1 MPLHTLK
8 HVHTCTHTHTKANI
22 MNIIRP
28 GHFLMCHS
36 FLIRCSMYAQR
47 NKITLNQATEKRESG
62 FQRYKQPYQRAPLS
76 QLTLT
81 TQTTK
86 LKVGSLAGSMLS
98 VSLWHA
104 CRPSPLAS
112 EHTCSPACLC
122 LLFFIT
128 QQMTYLIAAFPP
140 RRFPLPAFSENKAGS
155 PFYLHPAAVPIHCF
169 FLKTVCQHRLLSC
182 AQWNRQRLLN

>member
-1 MPLHTLK
+1 
-8 HVHTCTHTHTKANI
+8 
-22 MNIIRP
+22 
-28 GHFLMCHS
+28 MCHS
-36 FLIRCSMYAQR
+36 FLIRRSMYAHR
-47 NKITLNQATEKRESG
+47 NKITLNQATEQRESG

-86 LKVGSLAGSMLS
+86 LKVGGLAGSRLS
-98 VSLWHA
+98 LSLWHS
-104 CRPSPLAS
+104 CHRSPLAS

-128 QQMTYLIAAFPP
+128 QQMTYLIDAFSP

-155 PFYLHPAAVPIHCF
+155 PFYLHPAAVPIHWFVF
-169 FLKTVCQHRLLSC
+169 FFSKDRLPAPLAPLCPVEPAASSELTVLTFCC
-182 AQWNRQRLLN
+182 V

>member
-1 MPLHTLK
+1 M
-8 HVHTCTHTHTKANI
+8 
-22 MNIIRP
+22 
-28 GHFLMCHS
+28 S
-36 FLIRCSMYAQR
+36 FIPDKMFYTWR

-62 FQRYKQPYQRAPLS
+62 FQRYKQPYQPAPLS

-86 LKVGSLAGSMLS
+86 LKVGGLAGSTLS
-98 VSLWHA
+98 VSLRHS

-128 QQMTYLIAAFPP
+128 QQMTYLIDAFPP
-140 RRFPLPAFSENKAGS
+140 HRFPLPAFSENKAGS
-155 PFYLHPAAVPIHCF
+155 PFYLHPAALPSHCF
-169 FLKTVCQHRLLSC
+169 FSKDRLPAPLAQLCPVEPAASSELTVLTFCC
-182 AQWNRQRLLN
+182 V